1 MIGDAGLN
9 HIADQMSV
17 QNDTPMSHLAIGTG
31 TTAPAVGDTALEKE
45 SARAALTS
53 KSRTGA
59 KVIYVGTFGAGVG
72 TGPITEAAVL
82 NAGVA
87 GIMIARHTFA
97 VKNKEFNDT
106 LVVNIETIYQ
116 RA

>member
-1 MIGDAGLN
+1 MLTDAGLN

-17 QNDTPMSHLAIGTG
+17 QIDTAMSHMAVGTG
-31 TTAPAVGDTALEKE
+31 VTAPAAGDTALETE

-59 KVIYVGTFGAGVG
+59 KVIYVGTFGAGVA
-72 TGPITEAAVL
+72 TGPLTEAAVL
-82 NAGVA
+82 NAAVA
-87 GIMIARHTFA
+87 GIMLARHTFA

-116 RA
+116 RV